1 MEDNCLKV
9 SRNTFLRIKMA
20 KKNYSK
26 LGREELLKIV
36 DKQDKELAT
45 KKYGIVWDAEKE
57 PEKVVQECAD
67 NLPILKLVKDKE
79 IKNSEEEDNILIE
92 GDNYHALTVL
102 NYTHKEKIDVIYID
116 PPYNTGNKKE
126 WKYNDHWID
135 GEDGYKHSKWLNFM
149 EKRLNLAKKL
159 LKKTGV
165 IFISID
171 DHEVAQLK
179 LLCDKVFG
187 ENNFIGNLIWESK
200 LTGGHD
206 SKHLNSIHE
215 YVLCY
220 AKDSQKENILN
231 KRMSEKVYSNLDSEN
246 NLNFKW
252 DSLWTVSHGY
262 TKNCD
267 YPIESLDGTKIFP
280 WMCHKDKEKVKGV
293 ARWFWNKENYIEN
306 KNKLM
311 IKKDKK
317 GNWKV
322 YKKVYSGTEIPY
334 QTIFDKNIVGGT
346 SHGKETLSQIFGNIN
361 VFDNPKPIQLIKE
374 IIKIGENKDSIILDF
389 FAGSGT
395 TAHAVLDLNKDGG
408 KRKFILCTNNE
419 DNNGDKKKICSDICY
434 PRIEKVMNGYKN
446 SKGENVAPL
455 GGNLQYFQTALV
467 KDSKNRDQI
476 KINLTQECTE
486 MLCVKENIFNLKKE
500 SKDFK
505 IFQSNKKGKFLC
517 VYYNFFD
524 KSFNEFLKELK
535 ATNGKKVVYMFSLEN
550 KVDKEL
556 FKGIENIKFEAIPQ
570 KILEIYKQLIK
581 LNIIK

>member
-1 MEDNCLKV
+1 
-9 SRNTFLRIKMA
+9 MA

-556 FKGIENIKFEAIPQ
+556 FKGIDNIKFEAIPQ

>member
-1 MEDNCLKV
+1 
-9 SRNTFLRIKMA
+9 MA